1 MASGVRLAPSPAA
14 PGPDGILRDNA
25 EAGERPAA
33 AESPRMHKCGRARRR
48 RGSRTHPHREWCMSV
63 TRYVGLDIGAEAHLI
78 AAVDPEGAV
87 VQRPAR
93 LTEDAAGYAQL
104 DRVLAGVGAPETTL
118 VVCEATGHY
127 WQNVVAHLW
136 AGGWRVAVV
145 NALRTARYAAEELVR
160 TKTDPVDALLLAHYG
175 REKRPAPT
183 PVTDDATREL
193 TELVRLRARL
203 TQDFADRLRQLHRA
217 VDLTFP
223 EFTRYVR
230 TLDSE
235 LAAALLARHP
245 TARAFVQVAPGK
257 LARLVYDGRHKVG
270 DDLAQALVAAAK
282 ASVGAHH
289 GDAYARQ
296 VRYACEDLTTL
307 RARLKELE
315 GELRALVERHAV
327 GQHLT
332 SIPGVGPITAAC
344 VLAEVGDFA
353 RFPDAATLAS
363 YAGLVPALRHSGKRA
378 PLRAG
383 LHPVGNARLRR
394 GLYMATLRAVRCN
407 PWLQTFYLGLVARGK
422 PKLVAL
428 TAAMRK
434 LLSAMHSVARRRQ
447 PFALPPAP
455 EPAT

>member
-1 MASGVRLAPSPAA
+1 
-14 PGPDGILRDNA
+14 
-25 EAGERPAA
+25 
-33 AESPRMHKCGRARRR
+33 
-48 RGSRTHPHREWCMSV
+48 MSV
-63 TRYVGLDIGAEAHLI
+63 TTFVGLDIGAEAQ
-78 AAVDPEGAV
+78 GTV
-87 VQRPAR
+87 VQRAAR
-93 LTEDAAGYAQL
+93 LAEDAAGYAAL
-104 DRVLAGVGAPETTL
+104 DATLARLGAPATVL

-145 NALRTARYAAEELVR
+145 NALRTSRYAAEDLVR
-160 TKTDPVDALLLAHYG
+160 TKTDPADALLLAQYG

-183 PVTDDATREL
+183 PVGDEATREL

-203 TQDFADRLRQLHRA
+203 AQDFADRVRQLHRA

-223 EFTRYVR
+223 EFTRHVR

-235 LAAALLARHP
+235 LAAGVLARHP
-245 TARAFVQVAPGK
+245 TARALAQAAPGK

-270 DDLAQALVAAAK
+270 DELARALVAAAK

-289 GDAYARQ
+289 GEAYARQ

-307 RARLKELE
+307 RARLRELE
-315 GELRALVERHAV
+315 GELRGLVERHAV
-327 GQHLT
+327 GQHLVT
-332 SIPGVGPITAAC
+332 IPGVGPITAAC

-353 RFPDAATLAS
+353 RSPDAATLAS
-363 YAGLVPALRHSGKRA
+363 YAGLVPALRHSGKRT

-383 LHPVGNARLRR
+383 LYPVGNARLRR
-394 GLYMATLRAVRCN
+394 GLYMATPRAVRCN
-407 PWLQTFYLGLVARGK
+407 PWLRAFYDGLVQRGK
-422 PKLVAL
+422 PKLLAL

-434 LLSAMHSVARRRQ
+434 LLAAMHSVARRGQ
-447 PFALPPAP
+447 PFTLPPAP